1 MTQAQKKTKPM
12 LINVYFESN
21 THAELIAQF
30 NNEEI
35 YMACVPA
42 LEKLAE
48 QTNVFLTES
57 VEY

>member
-1 MTQAQKKTKPM
+1 M

-21 THAELIAQF
+21 TNAELIAQF

-48 QTNVFLTES
+48 INNVILTES
-57 VEY
+57 VFN

>member
-1 MTQAQKKTKPM
+1 MKKI

-30 NNEEI
+30 NNEDI

-48 QTNVFLTES
+48 QENLFLTES
-57 VEY
+57 IEY

>member
-1 MTQAQKKTKPM
+1 M

-30 NNEEI
+30 NSEEI
-35 YMACVPA
+35 YMSCVPA

-48 QTNVFLTES
+48 EKNLFLTES
-57 VEY
+57 IEY